1 MGLSISPVQTQW
13 DQTETSVHILH
24 TNPVE
29 KLKSL
34 GTLSTE
40 KSSTN
45 RLFFE
50 WVGRQFGYT
59 KERAGWLSLYV
70 LILWIG
76 FAIHK
81 LHVHT
86 LLVGVV
92 ALFCSGACTHYSCV
106 CFFCEGCWQLDGFH
120 PPQKKAARWNCR
132 AQQSF
137 LALWSV
143 FGGYFLVSF
152 ACQLS
157 ARAPESLARSK
168 PIGSGALHL
177 TELLHRAS

>member
-106 CFFCEGCWQLDGFH
+106 CCFCEGCWQLDGFH

-143 FGGYFLVSF
+143 WWVFFSF
-152 ACQLS
+152 FCLSTQHAHRSRSRAANQL
-157 ARAPESLARSK
+157 AGCP
-168 PIGSGALHL
+168 
-177 TELLHRAS
+177 